1 MSVQESREFSSACSS
16 QWVLVNS
23 GPQGWQRDAG
33 RAETDAPLGDAHS
46 VADVAFNHVSK
57 VYPDGTR
64 AVSGMDLGTRIAS
77 TGQGTMPEPQSLG
90 PNRS

>member
-16 QWVLVNS
+16 QWVLVNC
-23 GPQGWQRDAG
+23 GPQGGQRDPG
-33 RAETDAPLGDAHS
+33 RAETGDAHS

-57 VYPDGTR
+57 VYPDGKR